1 MNMNTND
8 ENFGQRSLGDIL
20 MRDCSP
26 LKEIHPNIVALRD
39 QKIRSLFTVCV
50 PLKKAPR
57 NKTKE
62 EERVFGQKRN
72 YANIIRTL
80 PR

>member
-8 ENFGQRSLGDIL
+8 ENFGQRSLSDIL
-20 MRDCSP
+20 IRDRAP

-50 PLKKAPR
+50 PLKKVSR
-57 NKTKE
+57 NNTKVE
-62 EERVFGQKRN
+62 EKVFGQKRN